1 MNAST
6 AKAAQQDDQR
16 DKDGKT
22 ADKPAGQPAA
32 NDHPAEIAHPKPASH
47 SDDERSRM
55 PERGDQSREQSP
67 ADRPGK
73 KPGEGEPPV
82 G

>member
-1 MNAST
+1 MNAKT
-6 AKAAQQDDQR
+6 DKPDQ
-16 DKDGKT
+16 
-22 ADKPAGQPAA
+22 ADKSARP
-32 NDHPAEIAHPKPASH
+32 DHPDEIIHPKPAH
-47 SDDERSRM
+47 HNDDARSKM

-67 ADRPGK
+67 ADQPGK

>member
-6 AKAAQQDDQR
+6 D
-16 DKDGKT
+16 KT
-22 ADKPAGQPAA
+22 ADKPAENASEKPADKQTQP
-32 NDHPAEIAHPKPASH
+32 DEIRHPKPAEH
-47 SDDERSRM
+47 NDDARSRM
-55 PERGDQSREQSP
+55 PERGDKAREQSP